1 MFAKEYSHF
10 MRRCWWEKKVL
21 KYIWFKQLKSYEI
34 SANEK
39 NLNCELFTPVLLED
53 KGNKPWTEF
62 KKDFYGESK
71 FISPSSSSS
80 FPLPSP
86 RFSVFTNQTKPT
98 HTQQTKPNP
107 LTLNNPNQTHS
118 HLTNQTKPT
127 HTQQTKPLT
136 LNKPNQTHSHSTNQI
151 TLTQQT

>member
-80 FPLPSP
+80 LPLPSP
-86 RFSVFTNQTKPT
+86 DLVYL
-98 HTQQTKPNP
+98 QTKPN
-107 LTLNNPNQTHS
+107 Q
-118 HLTNQTKPT
+118 
-127 HTQQTKPLT
+127 LT
-136 LNKPNQTHSHSTNQI
+136 LNKPNQTHSHFTI
-151 TLTQQT
+151 RTKPTHT